1 MSDRHLHDLDR
12 ATALAARALAA
23 RPDTS
28 AESLTRLLRSR
39 WWLGA
44 GLPTD
49 VVIAQRRLTD
59 PRRTSTPGAR
69 PSVRSLTPTEP
80 WRVWGEQ
87 WDPSVHPHERLL
99 RVYLAGA
106 PGTGLQ
112 TVATITDHAR
122 RWSVPW
128 LLSSRAM
135 HERAPRPDATVLSV
149 PASALPCVRAPLA
162 RLVGDLRPLLASR
175 APLLTL
181 HVVRGVGIAESPE
194 GGSGFGTHRCR
205 LVAEAVLEHR
215 DEPPALL
222 QKHVH
227 AAFWAAGIDPRR
239 PYRSVE
245 AAWQWHGERVAA

>member
-12 ATALAARALAA
+12 ATALAARALTA
-23 RPDTS
+23 RPDS
-28 AESLTRLLRSR
+28 SHESLTRLLRSR

-44 GLPTD
+44 GLPAE
-49 VVIAQRRLTD
+49 VVLAQRRLAD
-59 PRRTSTPGAR
+59 PSR
-69 PSVRSLTPTEP
+69 PPVEP

-87 WDPSVHPHERLL
+87 WDPAVHPHERLL

-135 HERAPRPDATVLSV
+135 HERSPRPDATVLSL
-149 PASALPCVRAPLA
+149 PADSLGCVRAPLM
-162 RLVGDLRPLLASR
+162 RLVADLRPLLASR

-181 HVVRGVGIAESPE
+181 HVVRGVGIAESPAT
-194 GGSGFGTHRCR
+194 GTGFGLHRCG
-205 LVAEAVLEHR
+205 LVADAVLAHR
-215 DEPPALL
+215 GEPTALL
-222 QKHVH
+222 QKRTH

-239 PYRSVE
+239 PYRSAA